1 VIAPAHYPIKPV
13 SENMLTICVGDSIDL
28 EVNKKVFHLY
38 HQLLK
43 HRHISWLDIIPAYT
57 TISIVYDV
65 VVIRQQQFSAFD
77 WMKSQIE
84 KVMTEIQEETTVTSR
99 QLHVPVCYDAEFAW
113 DADRIS
119 KEKHISVEELIA
131 FHSSKWYPIFM
142 IGFLPGFAY
151 MGPVDPRIATPRIP
165 TPRTRV
171 LAGSVGIAGE
181 QTGIYPFNS
190 PGGWNIIG
198 RTPLSVFDVSAAQ
211 PVLFQPGDQVKFVPI
226 TKEEFLSFDQSTF
239 NVIVS

>member
-1 VIAPAHYPIKPV
+1 MEASSHYSIKPV
-13 SENMLTICVGDSIDL
+13 SENMLTIHVGDSIDL
-28 EVNKKVFHLY
+28 DVNKKAFHLY

-43 HRHISWLDIIPAYT
+43 NRDNSWLDIIPAYG

-65 VVIRQQQFSAFD
+65 VAIRRQQLSAFD

-84 KVMTEIQEETTVTSR
+84 KVMSEIQEETIVPSR
-99 QLHVPVCYDAEFAW
+99 QVHVPVCYDAEFAW

-119 KEKHISVEELIA
+119 KEKHISFNELIA
-131 FHSSKWYPIFM
+131 LHTSKSYHIFM

-151 MGPVDPRIATPRIP
+151 MGPVDPRIAIPRIS

-198 RTPLSVFDVSAAQ
+198 RTPLPVFDLNAAQ
-211 PVLFQPGDQVKFVPI
+211 PVLFQPGDQVNFVAI
-226 TKEEFLSFDQSTF
+226 TKEEFLSFDRSKF
-239 NVIVS
+239 KVIVS

>member
-1 VIAPAHYPIKPV
+1 MKAPAHYPIKPV

-28 EVNKKVFHLY
+28 DVNKKVFHLY

-43 HRHISWLDIIPAYT
+43 NRHISWLDIIPAYT

-84 KVMTEIQEETTVTSR
+84 KIMSEIQEETIIPSR
-99 QLHVPVCYDAEFAW
+99 QVHVPVCYDTEFAW

-119 KEKHISVEELIA
+119 KQKHISFEELIA
-131 FHSSKWYPIFM
+131 LHTSKSYHIFM

-151 MGPVDPRIATPRIP
+151 MGPVDPRIATPRIS

-198 RTPLSVFDVSAAQ
+198 RTPLSVFDLSAAQ